1 MHRQRPDD
9 PDFQPGVFLAGIS
22 KLKFVETFKMTAK
35 GATLLTVLMI
45 SAILFMAT
53 GIFSVDAGNHQVS
66 SDGYGISS
74 DFH

>member
-1 MHRQRPDD
+1 
-9 PDFQPGVFLAGIS
+9 
-22 KLKFVETFKMTAK
+22 MTAK